1 MFIIQDMTRDKN
13 IQWMKRFMKQEDI
26 STREWYEMSGRCNF
40 YIVGVRVGCYA
51 RYLQFARL
59 VWCGWGWAGG
69 QKPDSGSNNRN
80 ALLFMPWP
88 VEQTLPL
95 N

>member
-1 MFIIQDMTRDKN
+1 ML
-13 IQWMKRFMKQEDI
+13 
-26 STREWYEMSGRCNF
+26 G
-40 YIVGVRVGCYA
+40 
-51 RYLQFARL
+51 YLQYVRL
-59 VWCGWGWAGG
+59 LWCGWGWAGG

-80 ALLFMPWP
+80 TLLFMPWP